1 MTSTTGS
8 KTATWPPV
16 PGEAGETE
24 KRVPVAT
31 LGVRRVYFEEHGAGD
46 PVLLINGL
54 GADHAAWALQTEFL
68 AQRFRV
74 VVFDN
79 PGIGQTT
86 GPPGPYTTE
95 LFGDVAAELVRHLE
109 IDRIHVVGASMGGLI
124 AQQVAVRH
132 PSLVRSLVLHC
143 SWWRADPYTQALI
156 RSWQT
161 FARAAGMLELSRQIW
176 LWVFTRAFFEARGSF
191 FAELERQIL
200 ETPTQTVEAFCDQA
214 EACVTHEPLE
224 GIRGLGVPTLLTVG
238 DHDILTPPDHT
249 AAIHDRIDGSVLHV
263 WPEMGHAPFWE
274 IPDEFNEVN
283 RDFLEAH

>member
-1 MTSTTGS
+1 MTGS
-8 KTATWPPV
+8 KTATSPPV
-16 PGEAGETE
+16 PGEAAGKAEGGVPFASLGE
-24 KRVPVAT
+24 
-31 LGVRRVYFEEHGAGD
+31 RRVYYEEHGTGD

-68 AQRFRV
+68 ATYFRV

-79 PGIGQTT
+79 PGSGQTT

-132 PSLVRSLVLHC
+132 PGLVRSLVLHS

-156 RSWQT
+156 GSWQT
-161 FARAAGMLELSRQIW
+161 FARAAGMLELSKQIW
-176 LWVFTRAFFEARGSF
+176 LWVFTPGFYEVRGSF
-191 FAELERQIL
+191 FAELEQQVL
-200 ETPTQTVEAFCDQA
+200 EAPTQTVEAFCDQA
-214 EACVTHEPLE
+214 EACVAHEPLE
-224 GIRGLGVPTLLTVG
+224 GIRELEVPTLLTVG
-238 DHDILTPPDHT
+238 DRDILTPPVHT
-249 AAIHDRIDGSVLHV
+249 AAIHARIGGSVVHV

-274 IPDEFNEVN
+274 IPDEFNELN

>member
-1 MTSTTGS
+1 
-8 KTATWPPV
+8 
-16 PGEAGETE
+16 
-24 KRVPVAT
+24 VPVAA
-31 LGVRRVYFEEHGAGD
+31 LGERRVYYEQHGAGD

-54 GADHAAWALQTEFL
+54 GADHTAWALQTEFL
-68 AQRFRV
+68 ARRFRV

-79 PGIGQTT
+79 PGSGQTT

-132 PSLVRSLVLHC
+132 QELVRSLVLHC
-143 SWWRADPYTQALI
+143 SWWRADPFTQALI

-161 FARAAGMLELSRQIW
+161 LARAAGMLELSRQIW
-176 LWVFTRAFFEARGSF
+176 LWVFTPRFFEARGAFVS
-191 FAELERQIL
+191 ELERQVR
-200 ETPTQTVEAFCDQA
+200 EQPTQTVEAFCEQA

-224 GIRGLGVPTLLTVG
+224 AIGKLRVPTLLTVG
-238 DHDILTPPDHT
+238 DRDILTPLDHS
-249 AAIHDRIDGSVLHV
+249 AAIHDRIEGSVLHV
-263 WPEMGHAPFWE
+263 WRDMGHAPFWE
-274 IPDEFNEVN
+274 IPDEFNELN